1 MTDIHCHILP
11 GFDDGAADMAEA
23 LNMIRMAE
31 QCGVTDIAVTPHFM
45 GESRS
50 LGILNRM
57 YVRFERLVHAVRTEG
72 LNVRL
77 YPGAEILCLPQTVE
91 LAREHFLPTLGN
103 TDYVLCEF
111 YFDTP
116 FAEMDAILDG
126 IAAQGYRVIVAHPER
141 YESIQVD
148 PRGVDLWFRK
158 GFVIQLNKGSILGA
172 FGYRI
177 QKTAEWILNGGLAHV
192 VASDAHS
199 VSRRTTDLEPVRQH
213 LLERY
218 PPMYVQ
224 ILTQYNPGR
233 ILRGLEMFP
242 QEEL

>member
-23 LNMIRMAE
+23 LAMIRVAQ
-31 QCGVTDIAVTPHFM
+31 QCGVTDIAVTPHFT
-45 GESRS
+45 GERKS
-50 LGILNRM
+50 LGLLNRM
-57 YVRFERLVHAVRTEG
+57 YVRYERLVHAVRAEG

-91 LAREHFLPTLGN
+91 LAREHLLPSLGN
-103 TDYVLCEF
+103 TNYVLCEF

-116 FAEMDAILDG
+116 FEEMDSILDG
-126 IAAQGYRVIVAHPER
+126 IAAQGYRPVVAHPER
-141 YESIQVD
+141 YEQIQMD
-148 PRGVDLWFRK
+148 PRGVEAWFAK
-158 GFVIQLNKGSILGA
+158 GFIIQLNKGSILGA

-199 VSRRTTDLEPVRQH
+199 IGRRTPDMHPLRDH
-213 LLERY
+213 LMEKY
-218 PPMYVQ
+218 PPTYVQ
-224 ILTQYNPGR
+224 VLTQYNPGR

-242 QEEL
+242 PEDI